1 MRAEL
6 VLDALGMAILRR
18 RPAGGDTIM
27 HSDHGTHY
35 TSWAFGQRLRD
46 AGLLPSMGTIGD
58 SPLTGQLRGASIG
71 RTNRPRLAG

>member
-1 MRAEL
+1 MRTEL

-18 RPAGGDTIM
+18 RPADGDTIM

-46 AGLLPSMGTIGD
+46 AGLLPSMGTVGD
-58 SPLTGQLRGASIG
+58 CYDNSMSGQAGTGGENSVR
-71 RTNRPRLAG
+71 